1 MVAVDKD
8 CNMASH
14 AQASSLL
21 SHETAQS
28 ISQLLSQLWSSGGL
42 TANKAAPLLSA
53 VPALKTLLQPIAAG
67 VVSDTAGEVHETHN
81 AYCLSMPLL
90 NAYNELSQLGE
101 WQLAL
106 LGLNPEVRAHWLNL
120 AAARCR
126 EAGAMNDPQVLVKLI
141 QQLGNASEWVLAQLE
156 KADAHPQL
164 IAGPLSQLERDLLG
178 HSLNDNAAI
187 PALCRLLRACFTLYT
202 LSEQTQVL
210 TPIQLIDNTAKQLAS
225 NWCRGRL
232 LALPESLLSEFNL
245 KQPIKSP
252 LKPHAD
258 WLLVSQPVNTEAT
271 YIEHFAQ
278 QPWWFLLSLLSFV
291 QDAWAAE
298 QRGGLLLTLPAG
310 QNAFAPSQVN
320 VAVQGI
326 DGDEV
331 NLGSLAEFL
340 VQLLN
345 ELNIALY
352 PALTNSAEGTQ
363 QLNRALSSFIT
374 ELLAKKIWQFT
385 EAGRGEPGH
394 YRIHPE
400 FSDACYSLPLAP
412 LFGYKSQ
419 HLQQTIKQLAQA
431 SYTNKKNARAGNRI
445 NLEGFL

>member
-1 MVAVDKD
+1 MVASTQV
-8 CNMASH
+8 
-14 AQASSLL
+14 SSPL
-21 SHETAQS
+21 SHEAAQS
-28 ISQLLSQLWSSGGL
+28 ISQLLNQLWTCGGL
-42 TANKAAPLLSA
+42 TANKAAPLLIA
-53 VPALKTLLQPIAAG
+53 VPALKKLLQPIAAG
-67 VVSDTAGEVHETHN
+67 AVGDIEDGLKGESN
-81 AYCLSMPLL
+81 ASCLSAPLL
-90 NAYNELSQLGE
+90 NAYSELSQLGE

-106 LGLNPEVRAHWLNL
+106 LGLNPEVRLHWLNL

-126 EAGAMNDPQVLVKLI
+126 EAGAMNDPQVLIKLI
-141 QQLGNASEWVLAQLE
+141 QQLGNASAWVLAKLE
-156 KADAHPQL
+156 RTDAHPQL

-187 PALCRLLRACFTLYT
+187 PALCRILRACFTLHA
-202 LSEQTQVL
+202 LSEQTEAL
-210 TPIQLIDNTAKQLAS
+210 TPIQPIDNTAKQLAS

-232 LALPESLLSEFNL
+232 LALPESLLNEFNL
-245 KQPIKSP
+245 KQPIKQP

-258 WLLVSQPVNTEAT
+258 WLLVSQPVNANAK
-271 YIEHFAQ
+271 YIQHFAE
-278 QPWWFLLSLLSFV
+278 QPWWFLLSLISFV

-331 NLGSLAEFL
+331 SLGSLAELL
-340 VQLLN
+340 VQLLS
-345 ELNIALY
+345 ELHIALY
-352 PALTNSAEGTQ
+352 PTLGASADDMQ
-363 QLNRALSSFIT
+363 RLNHALSSLIA
-374 ELLAKKIWQFT
+374 ELLAKKIWQFL

-419 HLQQTIKQLAQA
+419 HLQQAIKQLAQT
-431 SYTNKKNARAGNRI
+431 SYANKKVPAR
-445 NLEGFL
+445 LTE

>member
-1 MVAVDKD
+1 MVAS
-8 CNMASH
+8 NMDGN
-14 AQASSLL
+14 AQVSSLL
-21 SHETAQS
+21 SHDVAQRGCQL
-28 ISQLLSQLWSSGGL
+28 ISQLWYSGGL
-42 TANKAAPLLSA
+42 AANKASPLLIA
-53 VPALKTLLQPIAAG
+53 IPALEKLLQPI
-67 VVSDTAGEVHETHN
+67 VAGETEGELKEGIN
-81 AYCLSMPLL
+81 AYCLSAPLL
-90 NAYNELSQLGE
+90 DAYNQLSQLGE

-106 LGLNPEVRAHWLNL
+106 LGLNPEVRTHWLNL

-141 QQLGNASEWVLAQLE
+141 QQLGNASEWVFTQLENTGVTTGAAPQIAAGPLAQLE
-156 KADAHPQL
+156 L
-164 IAGPLSQLERDLLG
+164 VLLG

-187 PALCRLLRACFTLYT
+187 PALCRILRACFKLHS
-202 LSEQTQVL
+202 LGEQTEAL
-210 TPIQLIDNTAKQLAS
+210 TPIQPVDISAKQLAN

-232 LALPESLLSEFNL
+232 LALPDTLLSEYSFN
-245 KQPIKSP
+245 QPIKP
-252 LKPHAD
+252 NAN
-258 WLLVSQPVNTEAT
+258 WLLVSRPVNDEAKLN
-271 YIEHFAQ
+271 ERFAH

-310 QNAFAPSQVN
+310 QNAFAPAQVN

-331 NLGSLAEFL
+331 SLGNLAEFL
-340 VQLLN
+340 MQLLG

-352 PALTNSAEGTQ
+352 PELTNSAEDIQ
-363 QLNRALSSFIT
+363 RLNRALSQLIA
-374 ELLAKKIWQFT
+374 ELLANKIWQFT

-394 YRIHPE
+394 YRIHPD

-419 HLQQTIKQLAQA
+419 HLQQAIKQLAQT
-431 SYTNKKNARAGNRI
+431 SYANKKVPAR
-445 NLEGFL
+445 LTE

>member
-1 MVAVDKD
+1 MVAS
-8 CNMASH
+8 NMDGN
-14 AQASSLL
+14 AQVCSLL
-21 SHETAQS
+21 THEAAHS
-28 ISQLLSQLWSSGGL
+28 FCQLFGQLWSSGGL
-42 TANKAAPLLSA
+42 TANKASPLLA
-53 VPALKTLLQPIAAG
+53 AIPELKKLLQPIAAG
-67 VVSDTAGEVHETHN
+67 AVGDTENDLKEEIN
-81 AYCLSMPLL
+81 AYCLSAPLL
-90 NAYNELSQLGE
+90 NAHNELSQLGE

-106 LGLNPEVRAHWLNL
+106 LGLNAEVREHWLNL

-156 KADAHPQL
+156 NTSIATGATPQ
-164 IAGPLSQLERDLLG
+164 ISTGPLAQLERDLLG

-202 LSEQTQVL
+202 LSEQTEAL
-210 TPIQLIDNTAKQLAS
+210 APIQPVDITAKKLTS
-225 NWCRGRL
+225 NWCSGRL
-232 LALPESLLSEFNL
+232 LAQPESLLSEYNL
-245 KQPIKSP
+245 KQSIKPALSP
-252 LKPHAD
+252 NAD
-258 WLLVSQPVNTEAT
+258 WLLVSQPVNAEAKL
-271 YIEHFAQ
+271 IEHFAE
-278 QPWWFLLSLLSFV
+278 QPWWFLLGLLTFV

-320 VAVQGI
+320 VVVQGI

-331 NLGSLAEFL
+331 SLGGMAEFL
-340 VQLLN
+340 PSLLG

-352 PALTNSAEGTQ
+352 PALTDSSEGIQ
-363 QLNRALSSFIT
+363 QLNRGLSPVIGN
-374 ELLAKKIWQFT
+374 LLAKKIWQFL
-385 EAGRGEPGH
+385 EAGRGEPGQ

-419 HLQQTIKQLAQA
+419 HLQQAIKQLAQA
-431 SYTNKKNARAGNRI
+431 SYANHKRTSVANRI
-445 NLEGFL
+445 HS